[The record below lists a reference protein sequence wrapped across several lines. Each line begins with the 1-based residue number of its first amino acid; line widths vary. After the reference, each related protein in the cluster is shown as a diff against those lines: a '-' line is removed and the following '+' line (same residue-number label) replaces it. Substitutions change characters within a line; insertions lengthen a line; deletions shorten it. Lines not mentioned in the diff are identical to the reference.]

1 MRLKN
6 RIAVVTGGSSGIG
19 RGICVEFAREG
30 ARVVAADIEEAPKRG
45 KFFETDARTATVEEI
60 ESLGGEGIFVR
71 TDVADEDAVRG
82 LIDRTVSR
90 FGGIDILVNNAGINI
105 HGKSQEVAVADWDRV
120 IAVDLR
126 GMFAI
131 PHITSSQHGRIINIS
146 SVMAF
151 AGGSGPAYSA
161 AKAGILNLTR
171 DTAVEVAPDDVTVN
185 SICPGYIET
194 AAQDYQTQEQVDAGR
209 RHTPFSR
216 LGTPKDIGRACVFF
230 ASDDASWI
238 TGTTLPVDGGWLAR
252 G

>member
-45 KFFETDARTATVEEI
+45 KFFETDDRTATVEEI

-126 GMFAI
+126 GMFLTMKFAI

-146 SVMAF
+146 SVMALCGRQR
-151 AGGSGPAYSA
+151 AGVLRRQGGHIEPDPRYVSRSSPRRCHGELDLPLLHRDRRAGLPDPGAGRCREAAYPVLE
-161 AKAGILNLTR
+161 IR
-171 DTAVEVAPDDVTVN
+171 DTKGHRSCLRVL
-185 SICPGYIET
+185 C
-194 AAQDYQTQEQVDAGR
+194 
-209 RHTPFSR
+209 
-216 LGTPKDIGRACVFF
+216 L
-230 ASDDASWI
+230 
-238 TGTTLPVDGGWLAR
+238 
-252 G
+252 